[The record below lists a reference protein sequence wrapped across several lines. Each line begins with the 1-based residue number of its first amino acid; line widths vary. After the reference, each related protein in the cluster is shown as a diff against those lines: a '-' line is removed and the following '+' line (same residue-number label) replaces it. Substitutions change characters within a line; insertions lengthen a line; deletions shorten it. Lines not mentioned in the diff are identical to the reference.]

1 MLVPFDIMEILESL
15 KNSLVGSP
23 KKKAIGLE
31 TSIGS

>member
-23 KKKAIGLE
+23 KKKSYR
-31 TSIGS
+31 T